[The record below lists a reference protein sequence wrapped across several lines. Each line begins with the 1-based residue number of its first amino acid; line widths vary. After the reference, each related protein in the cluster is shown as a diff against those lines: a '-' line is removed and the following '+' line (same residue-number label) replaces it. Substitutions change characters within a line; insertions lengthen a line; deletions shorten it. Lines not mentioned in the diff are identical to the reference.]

1 MLLDIDV
8 KGASSIINTNHFD
21 SLSIFIKPPS
31 INELEKRLIDRNDMS
46 KEDIEQRIEVATKEI
61 LQSQYFNHMV
71 INEDFDECLSE
82 VKRIIASL

>member
-1 MLLDIDV
+1 M
-8 KGASSIINTNHFD
+8 INTNHFD

>member
-1 MLLDIDV
+1 MCI
-8 KGASSIINTNHFD
+8 
-21 SLSIFIKPPS
+21 
-31 INELEKRLIDRNDMS
+31 RDRS